1 MKGTGMEQIAQWA
14 VPAMVVIAT
23 AIFGLIGF
31 SVRTFLARMEQ
42 YHKDA
47 MCRIDALT
55 AAVEAV
61 RSTMVEHIRDHA
73 AGMFLE
79 RPR

>member
-31 SVRTFLARMEQ
+31 SVRTFLAKMEQ

-61 RSTMVEHIRDHA
+61 ATLDFSHTTKSSRIS
-73 AGMFLE
+73 L
-79 RPR
+79 